1 VRENSRWN
9 LHENFGARQ
18 DPASKDL
25 IVEIRIPRG
34 GKLRLTNFAELT
46 NESTL
51 RESGFALSL
60 SLFVFCGPKIYI
72 IHQTNPRGFGF
83 MNDGDRAIKFE

>member
-1 VRENSRWN
+1 MRENSRWN

-60 SLFVFCGPKIYI
+60 SLRILRSKNLHNSSDKPTRFR
-72 IHQTNPRGFGF
+72 IH
-83 MNDGDRAIKFE
+83 E

>member
-1 VRENSRWN
+1 MRENSRWN

-25 IVEIRIPRG
+25 IVEIRISRG

-51 RESGFALSL
+51 RESGLALSL
-60 SLFVFCGPKIYI
+60 RILRSKNLHNSSDKPTRFR
-72 IHQTNPRGFGF
+72 IH
-83 MNDGDRAIKFE
+83 E